1 MMRTSATGP
10 RNRRSPG
17 FSLVELMVVMV
28 ILALAG
34 GAVMLTVPAPQV
46 RLEAQAQALASHL
59 ARAREEAI
67 LRNHPVALRVEA
79 TGYAFSLRRAGRWE
93 ALAQPPFGERRF
105 GQDIHAVFDPD
116 QGLPRFE
123 FDATGDT
130 EGGSVVLAAFDDAL
144 RVAVDAEGRLS
155 VGPAQP

>member
-1 MMRTSATGP
+1 
-10 RNRRSPG
+10 
-17 FSLVELMVVMV
+17 MVVMV

-34 GAVMLTVPAPQV
+34 GAVMLTVPAPQA

-67 LRNHPVALRVEA
+67 LRNHPVALRVDA
-79 TGYAFSLRRAGRWE
+79 SGYDFSARRGGRWE
-93 ALAQPPFGERRF
+93 PLAQAPFGERRF
-105 GQDIHAVFDPD
+105 GQDIRAVFDPEQD
-116 QGLPRFE
+116 LQRFE
-123 FDATGDT
+123 FDASGDT